1 MSFTKTYHLLQKE
14 VPATHQSVLAHI
26 INYSQLHGGCTKAN
40 ATMADEL
47 NISPRT
53 VQRSVKWLA
62 GHGYIK
68 SNYRLNE
75 IGEQITSRRVP
86 TDKALAYVEKYSK
99 AKRKKVIYESK
110 KQELGAALLQGL
122 NYLEKAGFGEEEL
135 ITLKAR
141 GRQIINEITDRAT
154 DNVVHIET
162 ARVAKQESTD
172 SETEKY
178 DIGLQVLF

>member
-14 VPATHQSVLAHI
+14 VPAKHQSVLAHI

-47 NISPRT
+47 NINPRT

-75 IGEQITSRRVP
+75 IGKQITSRRVP

-99 AKRKKVIYESK
+99 AKRKKVIYETK
-110 KQELGAALLQGL
+110 KQELGSALLAGL
-122 NYLEKAGFGEEEL
+122 NYLEKAGFSDEEL
-135 ITLKAR
+135 KVLKAR
-141 GRQIINEITDRAT
+141 GRQIINEITDGAI
-154 DNVVHIET
+154 DNVVNIET
-162 ARVAKQESTD
+162 ARIAKEETT
-172 SETEKY
+172 ETEKY